1 MPSAVAAAATDH
13 ARDLDRLTA
22 EIAGLAAGPG
32 PQNAED
38 ATRLVSCRVNRA
50 SLSGDVDE
58 LRAAAT
64 AVDGQ
69 LGRFGP
75 WPDLCYLRASVH
87 LKQHELPEALRS
99 LAAGEGLAG

>member
-22 EIAGLAAGPG
+22 EIAGLEAGPG

-50 SLSGDVDE
+50 SLSGDVGDW
-58 LRAAAT
+58 
-64 AVDGQ
+64 AVVA
-69 LGRFGP
+69 P
-75 WPDLCYLRASVH
+75 
-87 LKQHELPEALRS
+87 
-99 LAAGEGLAG
+99 